1 MSDHRDQ
8 ADPRIADLTSS
19 EQPARRLV
27 NILDSIT
34 ISEPELR
41 AILVKVISE
50 PDNRPMKMF
59 GSLLAYTR
67 HVGTPREKAIADML
81 TNVLESVLKLIGEGK

>member
-27 NILDSIT
+27 NVMDNIT

-50 PDNRPMKMF
+50 PDTRPMKML
-59 GSLLAYTR
+59 GSLLAYIR
-67 HVGTPREKAIADML
+67 HVGTPREKDIGNLLQD
-81 TNVLESVLKLIGEGK
+81 VIEGVLKVRGEAK